1 MIQAGADFIK
11 VLSDVL
17 GSERAATALKA
28 LESEPSVSVRLNPSK
43 SEGVHLPILEG
54 SLPVAWSPYGKMLS
68 QRPVFTLHPLFH
80 SGVYYVQDSSAM
92 FVGHVFREIL
102 KAYAPLSKE
111 RPLRV
116 LDLCAA
122 PGGKTTDIAA
132 SLRESCDDQWI
143 LVSNE
148 ISPTRARVLADN
160 VARWGDACVM
170 VTSADPKAF
179 CSLKDFFDIIVADV
193 PCSGE
198 GMFRKDSQAVE
209 QWSMDNVNL
218 CAQRQRRIVADVWPS
233 LRPGGAF
240 IYSTCTFNHF
250 ENDDNAQWIASE
262 MGASPA
268 PMDNTDFEG
277 VIPTK
282 HGFSLVPGFVPGE
295 GQYCAALIKDG
306 DAPAWTPSQAKD
318 KTDKA
323 LEQLCKPLFKVPVKA
338 RRKGDLI
345 VATPSNI
352 DALSQEVASKATTLS
367 SGCAVGE
374 LKGKDLVPDE
384 DLALCT
390 ILDSTAFNEA
400 SLTKEQALS
409 FLHKD
414 PILLPD
420 SPKGIVL
427 LRYKGVPLGFV
438 KNLGNRTNN
447 LHPQGRRIRM
457 DIK

>member
-1 MIQAGADFIK
+1 MIEAGADF
-11 VLSDVL
+11 VRMLSEVL
-17 GSERAATALKA
+17 GQERAVIALKA

-54 SLPVAWSPYGKMLS
+54 SVPVEWSPYGKMLE

-92 FVGHVFREIL
+92 FVGHAFREIL
-102 KAYAPLSKE
+102 KKYASCSAG

-122 PGGKTTDIAA
+122 PGGKTTDFAA
-132 SLRESCDDQWI
+132 SLRESLGDSWI
-143 LVSNE
+143 LISNE

-160 VARWGDACVM
+160 VARWGDPNVM

-179 CSLKDFFDIIVADV
+179 SALKDFFDIIVADV

-240 IYSTCTFNHF
+240 IYSTCTFNHY
-250 ENDDNAQWIASE
+250 ENDDNVEWIISE
-262 MGASPA
+262 MGAKA
-268 PMDNTDFEG
+268 TPMENSDFKG
-277 VIPTK
+277 LIPTK
-282 HGFSLVPGFVPGE
+282 YGFSLVPGFVPGE
-295 GQYCAALIKDG
+295 GQYCAVLIKEG
-306 DAPAWTPSQAKD
+306 DAPAWTPSPSKD
-318 KTDKA
+318 KADKN
-323 LEQLCKPLFKVPVKA
+323 LEQLCSALFTAPVKA
-338 RRKGDLI
+338 RRKGELI
-345 VATPSNI
+345 VATPLNI
-352 DALSQEVASKATTLS
+352 DALAQAVASKATTLS

-374 LKGKDLVPDE
+374 LKGKDLIPDE

-390 ILDSTAFNEA
+390 ILDRNAFNDA

-414 PILLPD
+414 PILLPEA
-420 SPKGIVL
+420 PKGIVL